1 MASFSAR
8 LLHALKSQK
17 TKKKK
22 LFIDESSFEN
32 SYILDL
38 FPPKVL
44 LKQLKEKATILFEY
58 FILSF
63 TF

>member
-17 TKKKK
+17 TKKK

-44 LKQLKEKATILFEY
+44 LKQLKEKTD
-58 FILSF
+58 
-63 TF
+63 